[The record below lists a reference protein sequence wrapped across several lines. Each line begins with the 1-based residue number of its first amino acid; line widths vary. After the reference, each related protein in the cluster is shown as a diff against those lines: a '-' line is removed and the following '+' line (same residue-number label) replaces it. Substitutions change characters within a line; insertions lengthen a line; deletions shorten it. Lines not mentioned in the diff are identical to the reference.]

1 MQTTPT
7 ASEAVAPDSDPA
19 SAARQ
24 TAAQCTSPAAPVT
37 PADTAAQSHAAQSH
51 DGGQTTPT
59 RTAQEWVRV
68 LARYREP
75 DPARSAFELSI
86 SVLPFIGIWA
96 LALWALS
103 FSYVL
108 AFVLGVANAAFV
120 LRLFLIQ
127 HDCGH
132 GAFFADKRIG
142 DWVGRVL
149 AVFTMTPYDVWKRT
163 HSAHHS
169 ATGNLDKRGLG
180 DVHTMTVAEYRAA
193 TPFQRLMYRLYRHP
207 VVLFG
212 LGPGFLF
219 LLQNRIPYGL
229 MSSGWIY
236 WISAM
241 GTNLATLGFLV
252 ALYVYAGWA
261 PILLIFL
268 PSVMVAATIG
278 MWLFYIQHQ
287 FEDTY
292 WEGDS
297 DWQIHD
303 AALHGSSH
311 YDLPPLARW
320 FTANI
325 GIHHVHH
332 LYARIP
338 YYKLPQVLRDHT
350 ELAQA
355 QRLGFRESLSCVK
368 FHLWDENARRLIS
381 FKAERELAR

>member
-1 MQTTPT
+1 MNVPVQRLTDAARPALAATPAVPTHSETAVTPT
-7 ASEAVAPDSDPA
+7 APE
-19 SAARQ
+19 
-24 TAAQCTSPAAPVT
+24 
-37 PADTAAQSHAAQSH
+37 
-51 DGGQTTPT
+51 
-59 RTAQEWVRV
+59 RTAQDWVRV

-75 DPARSAFELSI
+75 DPARSALELAISI
-86 SVLPFIGIWA
+86 LPFIGIWV

-103 FSYVL
+103 FSYAL
-108 AFVLGVANAAFV
+108 AFALGVANAAFV
-120 LRLFLIQ
+120 LRMFLIQ

-132 GAFFADKRIG
+132 GAFFADKRTG
-142 DWVGRVL
+142 DMVGRVL

-163 HSAHHS
+163 HSAHHAS
-169 ATGNLDKRGLG
+169 TGNLDKRGLG

-193 TPFQRLMYRLYRHP
+193 TPVQRFMYRLYRHP

-212 LGPGFLF
+212 LGPAYLF
-219 LLQNRIPYGL
+219 LVQNRIPYGL
-229 MSSGWIY
+229 TTAGWVY
-236 WISAM
+236 WASAM
-241 GTNLATLGFLV
+241 LTNLATLAFL
-252 ALYVYAGWA
+252 AGLYAYAGWA

-338 YYKLPQVLRDHT
+338 YYKLPQVLRDHQ

-355 QRLGFRESLSCVK
+355 QRLGFVESLSCVT
-368 FHLWDENARRLIS
+368 FHLWDEQQRRLIS
-381 FKAERELAR
+381 FKAERALAA

>member
-1 MQTTPT
+1 MNVPVQRLTDAARPAPAAQSVPT
-7 ASEAVAPDSDPA
+7 AS
-19 SAARQ
+19 
-24 TAAQCTSPAAPVT
+24 
-37 PADTAAQSHAAQSH
+37 DTAASAPA
-51 DGGQTTPT
+51 PT
-59 RTAQEWVRV
+59 RSAQDWVRL

-75 DPARSAFELSI
+75 DPARSAFELAI

-103 FSYVL
+103 FSYPL
-108 AFVLGVANAAFV
+108 AFALGVANAAFV
-120 LRLFLIQ
+120 LRMFLIQ

-132 GAFFADKRIG
+132 GAFFAEKRTG
-142 DWVGRVL
+142 DMVGRVL

-163 HSAHHS
+163 HSAHHAS
-169 ATGNLDKRGLG
+169 TGNLDKRGFG

-212 LGPGFLF
+212 LGPGYLF
-219 LLQNRIPYGL
+219 LVQNRIPYGL
-229 MSSGWIY
+229 TTAGWQY
-236 WISAM
+236 WASAM

-252 ALYVYAGWA
+252 ALYAYAGWA

-287 FEDTY
+287 FEETY

-338 YYKLPQVLRDHT
+338 YYKLPQVLRDHQ

-355 QRLGFRESLSCVK
+355 QRLGFIESLSCVK
-368 FHLWDENARRLIS
+368 FHLWDEKQRRLIS
-381 FKAERELAR
+381 FKAERALAA

>member
-1 MQTTPT
+1 MQPDSAVSETELT
-7 ASEAVAPDSDPA
+7 APAPSSTVQQTQASAEVAPAEAHA
-19 SAARQ
+19 S
-24 TAAQCTSPAAPVT
+24 TAQP
-37 PADTAAQSHAAQSH
+37 
-51 DGGQTTPT
+51 

-75 DPARSAFELSI
+75 DPARSAFELAI

-103 FSYVL
+103 FSYLL
-108 AFVLGVANAAFV
+108 AFALGVANAAFV

-132 GAFFADKRIG
+132 GAFFADKRTG
-142 DWVGRVL
+142 DWIGRVL

-169 ATGNLDKRGLG
+169 ATGNLDKRGFG

-207 VVLFG
+207 VILFG

-229 MSSGWIY
+229 TRAGWIY
-236 WISAM
+236 WASAM
-241 GTNLATLGFLV
+241 GTNAATLAFLV
-252 ALYVYAGWA
+252 ALYAYAGWA
-261 PILLIFL
+261 PILLVFL

-297 DWQIHD
+297 EWQIHD

-338 YYKLPQVLRDHT
+338 YYKLPQVLRDNE

-368 FHLWDENARRLIS
+368 FHLWDEQARRLIS
-381 FKAERELAR
+381 FKAERDLRA